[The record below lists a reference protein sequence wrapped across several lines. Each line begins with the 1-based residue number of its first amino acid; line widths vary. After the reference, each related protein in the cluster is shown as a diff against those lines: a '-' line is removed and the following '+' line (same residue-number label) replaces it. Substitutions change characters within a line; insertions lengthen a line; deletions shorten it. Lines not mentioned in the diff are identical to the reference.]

1 MMIFQSK
8 IEYNPGDHVGIIAC
22 NRKELVDSL
31 LARLKDVSDY
41 NEPVQLQLM
50 KETHTSSG
58 KYCYIFIS
66 SIICFQ
72 CKKFLRYLYN

>member
-1 MMIFQSK
+1 MGPIVKIIIIFQSK
-8 IEYNPGDHVGIIAC
+8 IVYDPGDHVGIIAC

-31 LARLKDVSDY
+31 LARLKDVNDY

-58 KYCYIFIS
+58 NYCYIHIH
-66 SIICFQ
+66 
-72 CKKFLRYLYN
+72 